1 MHSFTQSCNTGHNRN
16 AQPDHLKSPP
26 TDSFLHA
33 SKLGSKDP
41 LPPHF
46 AQSSPFPPGRQQDS
60 SSALPAAPTRHLA
73 KRGLGERVG
82 TGFVRRV
89 SRAASLSPLVS
100 SGSDPVRS
108 VTPHAPAD
116 KGAPPL
122 PTFLTLVFLTL
133 VSAGPGAGR
142 GCCLP
147 ASPGAGTAGTRSWL
161 QPAPR
166 APSVSSSS
174 ERRPHLPVPARPARA
189 PRRCRPLAA
198 GDARGPPPRPR
209 PRPAPRPRQVP
220 TPGGPRR
227 QRPGSRRRES
237 GGIPLPRHTPMP
249 G

>member
-147 ASPGAGTAGTRSWL
+147 PSPGAGTALGRGAGCSL
-161 QPAPR
+161 PR
-166 APSVSSSS
+166 AVPQSQVQVSGVRTSP
-174 ERRPHLPVPARPARA
+174 RPARPRSS
-189 PRRCRPLAA
+189 PL
-198 GDARGPPPRPR
+198 PPIGCWGC
-209 PRPAPRPRQVP
+209 AWATPRPRQVP

-227 QRPGSRRRES
+227 QRLGSRRRES
-237 GGIPLPRHTPMP
+237 GGIPPPRHTPMP